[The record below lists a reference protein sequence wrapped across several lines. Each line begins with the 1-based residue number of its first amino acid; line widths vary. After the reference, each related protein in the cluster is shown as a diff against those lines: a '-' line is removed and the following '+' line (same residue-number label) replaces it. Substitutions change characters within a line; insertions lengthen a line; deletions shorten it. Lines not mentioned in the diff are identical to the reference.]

1 MQDWGSLMRIN
12 RLVIAGGILAA
23 LVPTILLGFGF
34 TLKMRSWLIETT
46 LAQEQT
52 FVTEASQYIERALTD
67 YRDALELAAAEIG
80 ARSPTSAEN
89 KLTLKSVAD
98 SFELFD
104 RVLLAGPDGIIIAS
118 EPDTTENGK
127 SPVGTD
133 IHDRAYFREPLKSGH
148 SFVDSQVLI
157 GRTSG
162 EPIMAVSAPIKAPDG
177 RVIGVLAGTIKLD
190 TVTRMIKRI
199 RPGRTGHAVIVTS
212 SGVTV
217 AHQDGE
223 LVRKQFSYADQ
234 PIWRYLSGNA
244 QGVLESYDDEQGI
257 SRFGAFATIPLT
269 GWKIWMS
276 QTHTEIDQE
285 FTGLLVQ
292 SAIWPL
298 IALLGGIVLS
308 VLLSRI
314 IASPIVRLQETAD
327 AIARGDLDRRAPEDG
342 PAEVQ
347 KLAGAVNA
355 MAQGLQTRITNEQA
369 TRAVIEEAV
378 TRYSQFAQRVA
389 RGDFASR
396 VEVGTTGDLEQLGH
410 ALNSMSG
417 SLELLVS
424 EISLATNQLGS
435 ATTEILAATTQQAA
449 ATAEEAAAVRQ
460 MASSVHELRQAGE
473 SMARRTQAL
482 LEVAQ
487 KTESVAETGQQS
499 VEDTV
504 RMVEE
509 GRQRL
514 ETLAERVINFSERTH
529 EIAELN
535 ATVGELAEKSNLL
548 AVNASI
554 EAAKAGDAGRGFAV
568 VASEV
573 KELADQSKTASAQV
587 RRIIAEIQRSA
598 QAAVIAAEQYA
609 RASDAGVATSRQSGT
624 AISML
629 SNRVTEASQ
638 TARQNLAAAEQQQA
652 SIEQIALAVDNI
664 EASSVQTVSATRQV
678 EESARGLHD
687 LAQSLDAIVGRLSV
701 RQGR

>member
-1 MQDWGSLMRIN
+1 MPDWGSLMRIN

-46 LAQEQT
+46 LLQEQT
-52 FVTEASQYIERALTD
+52 FVTEASQYIERVLTD
-67 YRDALELAAAEIG
+67 YRDALDLAAGEIG
-80 ARSPTSAEN
+80 ARGLTPDEARP
-89 KLTLKSVAD
+89 TLKGLKD

-104 RVLLAGPDGIIIAS
+104 RILLAGPDGIIVGA
-118 EPDTTENGK
+118 EPDTVENGQ
-127 SPVGTD
+127 SPLGTD
-133 IHDRAYFREPLKSGH
+133 VHDRAYFREALKSGR

-162 EPIMAVSAPIKAPDG
+162 VPIMAVSAPIKAPDG
-177 RVIGVLAGTIKLD
+177 RVIGVLAGTIQLD
-190 TVTRMIKRI
+190 TVTRMIQRI
-199 RPGRTGHAVIVTS
+199 SLGRTGHAVIVTS
-212 SGVTV
+212 GGVTV
-217 AHQDGE
+217 AHQNGE
-223 LVRKQFSYADQ
+223 LVRKQFSFADQ
-234 PIWRYLSGNA
+234 QIWRYLSANP
-244 QGVLESYDDEQGI
+244 QGAIESYDDEQGI
-257 SRFGAFATIPLT
+257 SRFAAFATIPLT

-276 QTHTEIDQE
+276 QTHAEIDQE
-285 FTGLLVQ
+285 FSGRLVE

-298 IALLGGIVLS
+298 IALIGGIVLS
-308 VLLSRI
+308 ILLSRM
-314 IASPIVRLQETAD
+314 IARPIVRLQETAD
-327 AIARGDLDRRAPEDG
+327 AISGGDLDRRAPEDG
-342 PAEVQ
+342 PAEVR

-355 MAQGLQTRITNEQA
+355 MAQGLQTRITNEQT

-378 TRYSQFAQRVA
+378 ARYGQFAQRVA

-396 VEVGTTGDLEQLGH
+396 VEVGTAGDLEQLGH

-609 RASDAGVATSRQSGT
+609 RASDASVATSRQSGT

-664 EASSVQTVSATRQV
+664 EASSAQTVSATGQV
-678 EESARGLHD
+678 EQSARSLHD
-687 LAQSLDAIVGRLSV
+687 LAQSLDTIVGRLSA